1 MTYPG
6 LQAGV
11 CGVCGNSLSIA
22 STKGV
27 SSYRCHLEGRP
38 AWSRGMTHPTVR
50 VDPFDVHLM
59 SKLFYAVSMHAMT
72 NTPLTALDALIPAL
86 RSTLADLV
94 RRKDAIQA
102 TMHEPGMN
110 LALSLK
116 QIATL
121 GNEIE
126 DTERAL
132 ELALSRNVAGA
143 AVIAAVDALSGV
155 TTTNDLPIGREPV
168 EWRKHWSALSV
179 ADKRT
184 LTRALLPEARLL
196 RPADAQK
203 GEKNSVK
210 NRIARGSSK
219 GFKPPGDAASR
230 T

>member
-1 MTYPG
+1 
-6 LQAGV
+6 
-11 CGVCGNSLSIA
+11 
-22 STKGV
+22 
-27 SSYRCHLEGRP
+27 
-38 AWSRGMTHPTVR
+38 
-50 VDPFDVHLM
+50 
-59 SKLFYAVSMHAMT
+59 
-72 NTPLTALDALIPAL
+72 
-86 RSTLADLV
+86 
-94 RRKDAIQA
+94 
-102 TMHEPGMN
+102 MN

-155 TTTNDLPIGREPV
+155 TTINDLPIGREPV

-184 LTRALLPEARLL
+184 LTRALLPGARLL

-219 GFKPPGDAASR
+219 SFKPPGDAASG